1 MAMRLLRF
9 LPLPLLLLVGA
20 LLFAGCGGGSN
31 SSKSPKSVPQD
42 AVAVVGDATITKT
55 QFNDLIASAK
65 STYKA
70 RKTAFPKVGT
80 TAYNSLRDQA
90 VTYLVQES
98 ELEQKGKEL
107 NVSVTPKDITDRI
120 TQIKTQYFSGSD
132 TKYRAQLKAQGLTE
146 AQLKQDLYAQV
157 LSEKLYAKVTADVK
171 VTDAAVKAYYASHS
185 STYTTQASRTVRHI
199 LVSTKAKAD
208 DIEKQL
214 KAGGD
219 FAALAKKYSTD
230 TSSAKNGGKLTISKG
245 QTVPTFEKSAFSLKV
260 NEISAPVHSQYGWHI
275 IQALTPITPAKTT
288 PFKSVKTQ
296 IQQTL
301 LSTKKTNVMTKWVNQ
316 LKKSFEP
323 TIAYQAGYAPAT
335 TATTGTTGTT

>member
-1 MAMRLLRF
+1 MRLLRF

-31 SSKSPKSVPQD
+31 SSKAPKSVPQD
-42 AVAVVGDATITKT
+42 AVAVVGSSTITKS
-55 QFNDLIASAK
+55 QYNDVLALAK
-65 STYKA
+65 SSYKA
-70 RKTAFPKVGT
+70 RKTTFPKVGT
-80 TAYNSLRDQA
+80 PAFKSLSDQV

-98 ELEQKGKEL
+98 ELEQKAKEL
-107 NVSVTPKDITDRI
+107 NVSVTPKDISARI
-120 TQIKTQYFSGSD
+120 TQIKTQYFAGSD
-132 TKYRAQLKAQGLTE
+132 SKYKAQLKAQGMTE
-146 AQLKQDLYAQV
+146 AQLKEDLFAQL

-171 VTDAAVKAYYASHS
+171 VTDAAVKQYYDTHT

-208 DIEKQL
+208 DLEKQL
-214 KAGGD
+214 KAGAS

-245 QTVPTFEKSAFSLKV
+245 QTVKPFEDSAFSLKV

-275 IQALTPITPAKTT
+275 IQALTPITPAKVT
-288 PFKSVKTQ
+288 PLASVKTQ

-301 LSTKKTNVMTKWVNQ
+301 LSQKKTSVMQTWVNNV
-316 LKKSFEP
+316 KKSYEP

-335 TATTGTTGTT
+335 TATTATTGTT